1 MFQDVG
7 ILPPLKR
14 LRPINVC
21 YVFPSEAGYGWT
33 HLAVSVDVD
42 AGTVTLIQD
51 CQPPRQ
57 QPLAGST
64 AASSRVAIS
73 IPDDALVYFRQEPG
87 FKKKF
92 LLSNALV
99 VLSSTAED
107 GEIEGTMQVA
117 KIQPLTRKN
126 HLPWICEAVPKKQHY
141 ITQQ

>member
-1 MFQDVG
+1 M
-7 ILPPLKR
+7 PT
-14 LRPINVC
+14 
-21 YVFPSEAGYGWT
+21 AGYGWT

-92 LLSNALV
+92 L
-99 VLSSTAED
+99 
-107 GEIEGTMQVA
+107 GTMQVA

-141 ITQQ
+141 VTQQ